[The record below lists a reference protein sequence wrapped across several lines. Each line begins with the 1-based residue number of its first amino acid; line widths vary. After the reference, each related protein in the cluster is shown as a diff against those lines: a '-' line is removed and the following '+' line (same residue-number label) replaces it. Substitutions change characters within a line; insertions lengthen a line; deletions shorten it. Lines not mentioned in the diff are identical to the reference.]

1 MTRPLRLFR
10 LQSPRVP
17 LALRP
22 ESLEGDSS
30 PPNAENSP
38 MELWPAIDIR
48 GGRCVRLRQ
57 GDYDQETGVADD
69 PVQMAAHWVA
79 QGARRLHLVDLDGAR
94 SGSMENSP
102 VVEAILQTV
111 EVPCQLGGGVRSQQV
126 IEHWLGLGVA
136 RLVVGTQAL
145 KAPQWFEQMA
155 RQFPG
160 RLVLGLDARDG
171 RVATGGW
178 LETSDVDALELAR
191 RYQHLPLAA
200 IVYTDIARDG
210 MMQGPNLA
218 GVGRLVQGSELPVIA
233 SGGVSTVEDIRRL
246 AQLGAAG
253 CIVGRAL
260 YERAFTLPDALAAAG
275 E

>member
-1 MTRPLRLFR
+1 
-10 LQSPRVP
+10 
-17 LALRP
+17 
-22 ESLEGDSS
+22 
-30 PPNAENSP
+30 

-57 GDYDQETGVADD
+57 GDYEQETVFGDD
-69 PVQMAAHWVA
+69 PAQMARHWVA

-94 SGSMENSP
+94 SGRMTNSAA
-102 VVEAILQTV
+102 VEAILQAV
-111 EVPCQLGGGVRSQQV
+111 DVPCQLGGGVRSQQV
-126 IEHWLGLGVA
+126 IEHWLSLGVA

-145 KAPQWFEQMA
+145 KDPPWFQQMA

-178 LETSDVDALELAR
+178 LETSEVDALELAR
-191 RYQHLPLAA
+191 RYESLPLAA
-200 IVYTDIARDG
+200 LVYTDIARDG
-210 MMQGPNLA
+210 MMQGPNFQ
-218 GVGRLVQGSELPVIA
+218 GVQRMVQGVRLPVVA
-233 SGGVSTVEDIRRL
+233 SGGVSSAEDIRRL

-260 YERAFTLPDALAAAG
+260 YEGAVRLPEALAAAG
-275 E
+275 EPPPAGG